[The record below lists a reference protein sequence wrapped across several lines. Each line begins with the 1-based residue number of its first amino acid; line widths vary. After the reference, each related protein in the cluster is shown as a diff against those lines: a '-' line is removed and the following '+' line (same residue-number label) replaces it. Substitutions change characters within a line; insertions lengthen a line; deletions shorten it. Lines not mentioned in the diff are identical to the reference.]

1 MDISAIDE
9 FRKKGIIEEEVKK
22 SKSESSKKP
31 KISSTS
37 ITVSQESIL
46 QTIPNFPQYLLKRMP
61 KQARSA
67 FRLGLSQIN
76 SLSSKKIDIMIEYL
90 TAAKIFFD
98 TSYTNERE
106 LVAAIDQKIRFMS
119 EISEKRHN
127 ENVDKIFQKTF
138 TEFYNSGK
146 FSSIIKNW
154 GEKYQIEECAYQIW
168 KKMGRKAKKIP
179 ISDYALRKMII
190 STLKEKFPEKSA

>member
-1 MDISAIDE
+1 
-9 FRKKGIIEEEVKK
+9 
-22 SKSESSKKP
+22 
-31 KISSTS
+31 
-37 ITVSQESIL
+37 
-46 QTIPNFPQYLLKRMP
+46 MP

-67 FRLGLSQIN
+67 FRLGVSQIN

-138 TEFYNSGK
+138 TDFYNSRK
-146 FSSIIKNW
+146 FSSIIKDW